1 MEVRRITHDE
11 AARVADMW
19 DDMVDRVLKPRGKA
33 HIQAMLTLS
42 AQSPHAACF
51 VADDG
56 ELRGF
61 VLAELIDDG
70 LLPARFGRVEE
81 LCGPREVLP
90 DLLRAATAW
99 LHEQGARVVRAEAE
113 IDDQEAQDLLGDL
126 GWQREAVRFA
136 VYAEERHDVP

>member
-1 MEVRRITHDE
+1 MEIRRITHDE

-33 HIQAMLTLS
+33 HIEAMLTLS

-51 VADDG
+51 VADEG
-56 ELRGF
+56 GQLRGF

-70 LLPARFGRVEE
+70 LLPARFGRIEE

-90 DLLRAATAW
+90 DLIRTATTW
-99 LHEQGARVVRAEAE
+99 LHGQGAQVVRAEAE
-113 IDDQEAQDLLGDL
+113 FDDDEGQDLLADL
-126 GWQREAVRFA
+126 GWEREAVRFA
-136 VYAEERHDVP
+136 TYAD